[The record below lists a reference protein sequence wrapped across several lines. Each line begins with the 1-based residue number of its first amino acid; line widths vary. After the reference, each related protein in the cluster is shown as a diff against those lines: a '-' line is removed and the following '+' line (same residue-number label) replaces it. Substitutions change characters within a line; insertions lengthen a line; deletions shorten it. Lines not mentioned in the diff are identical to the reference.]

1 MKEEFEFEAAINKL
15 KANKCLGIDN
25 IFRRGS
31 RGGEMG
37 EFSPPPLFLS
47 SLLFFF
53 FSYPSNI
60 EIILRKFT
68 PHFKIL
74 DPRLILNE
82 VIQIGHINQSTL

>member
-1 MKEEFEFEAAINKL
+1 MKEEFEAAINKQ
-15 KANKCLGIDN
+15 KANKSLGIDN

-37 EFSPPPLFLS
+37 EFSTPPPPHFSELPS
-47 SLLFFF
+47 FFF
-53 FSYPSNI
+53 FYPSNI